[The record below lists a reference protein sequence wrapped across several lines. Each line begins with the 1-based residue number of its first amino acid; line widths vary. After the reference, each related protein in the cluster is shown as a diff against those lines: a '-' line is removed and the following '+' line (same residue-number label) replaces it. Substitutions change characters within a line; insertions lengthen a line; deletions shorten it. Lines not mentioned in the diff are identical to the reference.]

1 MDMDDQEP
9 ASQINKD
16 YHKSP
21 PEPSRASASTD
32 PDGNSSCAT
41 SGFVL
46 RRARFANMNKRPVTA
61 IGEAA
66 LKEFVSQVKQ
76 PRCYLIGRSEEAAT
90 RIIDECKTLN
100 ADAHVMFMRTDASL
114 VKEVDRLCED
124 IKSKEDAI
132 NVLFL
137 SAGAAVFDRQSMFVY
152 QQ

>member
-1 MDMDDQEP
+1 MVTLSQVQASNAEISKSLP
-9 ASQINKD
+9 A
-16 YHKSP
+16 
-21 PEPSRASASTD
+21 ELV
-32 PDGNSSCAT
+32 GVFVGAT
-41 SGFVL
+41 SG
-46 RRARFANMNKRPVTA
+46 

-66 LKEFVSQVKQ
+66 LNEFVSQVKQ

-100 ADAHVMFMRTDASL
+100 ADAHVIFMRTDASL

>member
-1 MDMDDQEP
+1 MVTLSQVQASNAEISKSLP
-9 ASQINKD
+9 A
-16 YHKSP
+16 
-21 PEPSRASASTD
+21 ELV
-32 PDGNSSCAT
+32 GVFVGAT
-41 SGFVL
+41 SG
-46 RRARFANMNKRPVTA
+46 

-100 ADAHVMFMRTDASL
+100 ADAHVIFMRTDASL

>member
-1 MDMDDQEP
+1 MVTLSQVQASNAEISKSLP
-9 ASQINKD
+9 A
-16 YHKSP
+16 
-21 PEPSRASASTD
+21 ELV
-32 PDGNSSCAT
+32 GVFVGAT
-41 SGFVL
+41 SG
-46 RRARFANMNKRPVTA
+46 

-90 RIIDECKTLN
+90 RIMDECKTLN